1 MSVTFAFGCICGN
14 IDLTQKF
21 AGNELVFKARILK
34 IHPNSSPQESYYKVD
49 LEYLEGFKGTSV
61 ETIFV
66 YGSTDG
72 NIRSSCDIFLNEN
85 SIIIFFANKIDDRI
99 VLDPC
104 HGHIENDF
112 ILKSLDKKKRI
123 KEFDASVVR
132 TLKVL
137 RKLEKKRI
145 SKKYGMVYYTFFS
158 TDSLSITNPKS
169 SYSLYEIAFDANYKI
184 KKVKTKISFKTKKAS
199 RQVKEMLK
207 GIIWSKNSL
216 QTNNGKNLKFLVG
229 AYFWDEISFFH

>member
-123 KEFDASVVR
+123 KEFDASVVNNFR
-132 TLKVL
+132 ANVVSIGM
-137 RKLEKKRI
+137 RI
-145 SKKYGMVYYTFFS
+145 DGDSRLPSAVIGAEGTGAKSDNDPIFS
-158 TDSLSITNPKS
+158 ADS
-169 SYSLYEIAFDANYKI
+169 
-184 KKVKTKISFKTKKAS
+184 
-199 RQVKEMLK
+199 
-207 GIIWSKNSL
+207 
-216 QTNNGKNLKFLVG
+216 
-229 AYFWDEISFFH
+229 